1 MPAISVYKYQNKYQ
15 KVAARLVVLVGCRPS
30 ATATPTSPT
39 HPEACEG
46 ADLNKAA
53 RA

>member
-30 ATATPTSPT
+30 ATAIPHLT
-39 HPEACEG
+39 HPPRS
-46 ADLNKAA
+46 L
-53 RA
+53 